1 MARGSRQPAARNRG
15 GESLPAREAR
25 RGAHVERT
33 WNAAQLADAL
43 EERFGAR
50 VTPETIRQHLLAI
63 GYRWK
68 RTRYVP
74 SREPDPE
81 EKREAREEM
90 EALKGGRGGRD
101 HPEVPRRER
110 LLVVP
115 APAYGW
121 AKKGG
126 GPTSIGC
133 RPGGAGKAGSTSW
146 ARSVSRGRTRSGWS
160 FGCWRVRATRG
171 VICWNYNG
179 LMALRR
185 SRCSKVGT

>member
-115 APAYGW
+115 APRLRLGEE
-121 AKKGG
+121 
-126 GPTSIGC
+126 
-133 RPGGAGKAGSTSW
+133 GAGPPASGADPVGP
-146 ARSVSRGRTRSGWS
+146 ARQGQPLGHAPFRGEG
-160 FGCWRVRATRG
+160 RG
-171 VICWNYNG
+171 VAG
-179 LMALRR
+179 VSA
-185 SRCSKVGT
+185 VGGFVPRGV